1 MNVIRLA
8 QTPTWRY
15 NLNLRLWKRI
25 MRTRAARDDV
35 LALLD
40 AVFNPRKD
48 NAAQRRRML
57 GYLLRP

>member
-1 MNVIRLA
+1 
-8 QTPTWRY
+8 
-15 NLNLRLWKRI
+15 

-40 AVFNPRKD
+40 AVFNPRPD
-48 NAAQRRRML
+48 NTAARRRIL